1 MLIAGSAMGGRLAGL
16 DALDLIFQAGWVV
29 QVVLLILLGF
39 SIVSWSLIITKWR
52 ELRRANQDSEA
63 FLEVYQDGSLDAAYE
78 AGRAYDRS
86 PLSAVFVA
94 GYAELHRMA
103 KLTGTRAGQD
113 VSEAQFEALDQ
124 HVRWAASRETLR
136 VERGLSFL
144 ATTGSSAPFIG
155 LFGTVVGIINAFQGI
170 GRAGLAS
177 LAVVAPGIAEA
188 LIATASR
195 AVRRDPGHDLL
206 QPLRRASCAASP
218 PPSICSAQSCDR
230 TIWRAAGRAPRAA
243 FVRAAHS
250 RPSSRWGATRIRVGT
265 HRRPLS
271 EINVTPFVDVMLVLL
286 IIFMVTAP
294 MMQQGIDVDLP
305 ETTTQ
310 PLRMT
315 GRAPDLER

>member
-155 LFGTVVGIINAFQGI
+155 LFGTVVGIINAFEGI
-170 GRAGLAS
+170 GRAGSAS

-188 LIATASR
+188 LIATAIGLLAAIPATIFYNHFIGELR
-195 AVRRDPGHDLL
+195 QVTAALDLFVADLGTDFRRV
-206 QPLRRASCAASP
+206 
-218 PPSICSAQSCDR
+218 
-230 TIWRAAGRAPRAA
+230 AGQGESHPRAA
-243 FVRAAHS
+243 S
-250 RPSSRWGATRIRVGT
+250 G
-265 HRRPLS
+265 
-271 EINVTPFVDVMLVLL
+271 
-286 IIFMVTAP
+286 
-294 MMQQGIDVDLP
+294 
-305 ETTTQ
+305 
-310 PLRMT
+310 
-315 GRAPDLER
+315 